1 MRAVEEIDHDYLNGD
16 KYKGINLRDVWI
28 DESSELGSQKYEVS
42 EGGAGLVLRFLAWA
56 VRWNLVSTTKWR
68 EYKRD

>member
-1 MRAVEEIDHDYLNGD
+1 MRAVGEIDHDYLNGD

-42 EGGAGLVLRFLAWA
+42 EGGAGMVLRFLAWA

-68 EYKRD
+68 EFKRY